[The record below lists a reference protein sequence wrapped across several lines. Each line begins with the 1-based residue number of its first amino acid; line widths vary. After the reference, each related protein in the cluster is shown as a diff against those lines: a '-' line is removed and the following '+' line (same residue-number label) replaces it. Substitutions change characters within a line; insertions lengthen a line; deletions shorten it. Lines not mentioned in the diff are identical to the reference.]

1 MQTRFSKNGSDNM
14 NLNRMVS
21 VWFGV
26 SESFQT
32 LEEYVDIKYTEDG
45 DAIDSSL
52 VRTLNLAIM
61 MKITLKFVFTKTPKI
76 I

>member
-1 MQTRFSKNGSDNM
+1 M

-45 DAIDSSL
+45 DVIDSSL

>member
-45 DAIDSSL
+45 DVIDSSL